1 MVPATAPK
9 SSWSKTLNTR
19 APTPLLSSP
28 STPFSRSP
36 LTMLSIVY
44 TVLSQLILDGDT
56 TKPMP
61 LLGYGTCCRPTAKG
75 PPLIKSTKEYLAQ
88 GGRLI
93 DTAQMYGNHE
103 DLAVAIKESGVPR
116 DQLWITSKINTK
128 AVSTRKA
135 ADESIRAT
143 VKELGV
149 DYVDLM
155 LIHGLWTISADEAV
169 EVWKGLL
176 DAKKDGRVR
185 HIGVSNMER
194 PQLEKLI
201 AATGVKPSALQL
213 EYHPYVDPPVH
224 ELVAWAKQQGMAITA
239 YGSLGGARNKARVSG
254 EVAKVAQAAAHGI
267 SSATLLLR
275 WALERGCAVI
285 PGATTA
291 EHIRDNLNVL
301 SVKVTGDELQRAF
314 GGSAA
319 RPKTFAAWTNLP
331 SELERRKKKGKRG
344 RRLG

>member
-1 MVPATAPK
+1 MAIMRTWRWPLK
-9 SSWSKTLNTR
+9 R
-19 APTPLLSSP
+19 AE
-28 STPFSRSP
+28 
-36 LTMLSIVY
+36 
-44 TVLSQLILDGDT
+44 
-56 TKPMP
+56 
-61 LLGYGTCCRPTAKG
+61 C
-75 PPLIKSTKEYLAQ
+75 LA
-88 GGRLI
+88 I
-93 DTAQMYGNHE
+93 
-103 DLAVAIKESGVPR
+103 SF
-116 DQLWITSKINTK
+116 WITSKINTK

-213 EYHPYVDPPVH
+213 EYHPYVDPAVH

-291 EHIRDNLNVL
+291 EHIRDNWNVL

-331 SELERRKKKGKRG
+331 SELERRKKKESGEGGWGSKKQMHFCKIMPCPLSRETLCSHPPTTIIPVLYTC
-344 RRLG
+344 RPSLPHSHLRPRNARTCAPLTTQRARPPSSVSRFAVIVSCWRLCTMPTRS

>member
-1 MVPATAPK
+1 WRASGRRRFRPSRCGARDGATKVLRFA
-9 SSWSKTLNTR
+9 
-19 APTPLLSSP
+19 
-28 STPFSRSP
+28 
-36 LTMLSIVY
+36 MLSIVY

-169 EVWKGLL
+169 EVWKGLV
-176 DAKKDGRVR
+176 DAK
-185 HIGVSNMER
+185 
-194 PQLEKLI
+194 
-201 AATGVKPSALQL
+201 
-213 EYHPYVDPPVH
+213 
-224 ELVAWAKQQGMAITA
+224 
-239 YGSLGGARNKARVSG
+239 
-254 EVAKVAQAAAHGI
+254 
-267 SSATLLLR
+267 
-275 WALERGCAVI
+275 
-285 PGATTA
+285 
-291 EHIRDNLNVL
+291 
-301 SVKVTGDELQRAF
+301 
-314 GGSAA
+314 
-319 RPKTFAAWTNLP
+319 
-331 SELERRKKKGKRG
+331 
-344 RRLG
+344 